1 MHAAVRQR
9 VLTANL
15 DLAARGLAHASFG
28 NVSEID
34 HDAHIVA
41 KGLMP
46 SAAGLAF
53 RTFRCCARQ
62 VPTTVIVRCAAEPA
76 AVFAS
81 IWTV

>member
-1 MHAAVRQR
+1 MHAALRQR

-41 KGLMP
+41 IKP
-46 SAAGLAF
+46 SRVPYAGPVFGF
-53 RTFRCCARQ
+53 RY
-62 VPTTVIVRCAAEPA
+62 
-76 AVFAS
+76 
-81 IWTV
+81 